1 VSKRESFP
9 RHNCV
14 SVMGFDPY
22 TGEDREFWIEKDL
35 IQHFYKISKLDKFKE
50 LYCVT
55 EIASAR
61 SSVIFKGLER
71 EGHEESLCYVGLASC
86 AYTRDGHQ
94 RTPRPRET
102 FAVFILKND
111 KIFRWGWEAAAD
123 NLVYPLGYET
133 RFGPR
138 IWPKA

>member
-1 VSKRESFP
+1 
-9 RHNCV
+9 
-14 SVMGFDPY
+14 MGFDPY

-35 IQHFYKISKLDKFKE
+35 IQHFYKIGKLDKFKE
-50 LYCVT
+50 LHCVK
-55 EIASAR
+55 EIVSDR
-61 SSVIFKGLER
+61 SSSVVFKGLER
-71 EGHEESLCYVGLASC
+71 EGQEESLCYAGLASF

-94 RTPRPRET
+94 RMPRTRET
-102 FAVFILKND
+102 FALFILKNN

-133 RFGPR
+133 RFGCL